1 MCECFPPHCLTVTF
15 EFIAT
20 SLKLKHFEIS
30 ILYHD
35 CKRSFNYNVFAI
47 SVSFLYHVTR
57 RWKWNGLGLPAACAH
72 LLTFSFSCNVYG
84 PLMLL
89 SHTLQR
95 PTQRLHVS
103 VTLSALIRRSRRE
116 TVESR
121 GVLFF
126 SGAALL
132 FAVIRDTNSPSV
144 CLFTQYLSV
153 CAAVCDGSWYSAD
166 CPGDTL
172 THTYFS
178 NRHCFCFASL
188 TRNIARSS
196 N

>member
-1 MCECFPPHCLTVTF
+1 M
-15 EFIAT
+15 
-20 SLKLKHFEIS
+20 LKLKHSEVS
-30 ILYHD
+30 ILYPD

-57 RWKWNGLGLPAACAH
+57 RRKWNSLGLPAACAH

-126 SGAALL
+126 SSAALL
-132 FAVIRDTNSPSV
+132 FAVIRDTNKPLCLLIYTIPVSLRRCLWWLLIFSRLSWWHAHTHIFQIVTVSV
-144 CLFTQYLSV
+144 LHLWHET
-153 CAAVCDGSWYSAD
+153 
-166 CPGDTL
+166 
-172 THTYFS
+172 
-178 NRHCFCFASL
+178 
-188 TRNIARSS
+188 
-196 N
+196 